1 MKDKDGEHRQRWAEE
16 TRLTKLFGFSLMWL
30 LVEWPILSLPLLICP
45 HRSDCF
51 KRQNQQ
57 SIQKHDTTTYHFTEA
72 LSISFYDYISLG
84 KLPEADPYTL
94 QPQTVI
100 INNCISEK
108 AKCLT
113 MTLEDIGI

>member
-1 MKDKDGEHRQRWAEE
+1 MVTDWMTHPQRVSSNLPHPQSDCLKMA
-16 TRLTKLFGFSLMWL
+16 K
-30 LVEWPILSLPLLICP
+30 LVEHPKAWHHYLPLYWGSVYLF
-45 HRSDCF
+45 DF
-51 KRQNQQ
+51 
-57 SIQKHDTTTYHFTEA
+57 F
-72 LSISFYDYISLG
+72 DYTPLG

-113 MTLEDIGI
+113 MTWEAIGR